1 MKATSGRWIKAG
13 AALIAA
19 AGFLAG
25 VHSATAQATQT
36 IDSRELIQRLQRLE
50 RDMRDLQAET
60 FRKAP
65 GDRTAPPAATAN
77 ATPTPP
83 PQPESQAAIPDLN
96 PILRQIGDL
105 EEGLGRLTGQ
115 MEELGHQ
122 VDQLSQKT
130 DRLQKQMDF
139 QAEQARTGA
148 SATPA
153 QPGGD
158 AGNELASIN
167 PDAAAPT
174 LRGAPPAN
182 LGQIP
187 AGTPVPAP
195 ANRPTDAKRQFDEAM
210 NLLSRAQYD
219 KAKDA
224 FRAFAD
230 AHPDEDRA
238 PDALYW
244 TGDIAYSAKKDYPEA
259 ARDFAELLKKY
270 PKAQRAP
277 EGMLKLGLAL
287 FELGQMKEG
296 CAALVALPAK
306 YPDAAPT
313 VATRA
318 RTERTNNKCR

>member
-1 MKATSGRWIKAG
+1 MKATSGRWLKAG
-13 AALIAA
+13 AALIAVV
-19 AGFLAG
+19 GFLAE

-36 IDSRELIQRLQRLE
+36 IDARELMQRLQRLE

-65 GDRTAPPAATAN
+65 GDRTAPPAPAAN
-77 ATPTPP
+77 PNPAPP
-83 PQPESQAAIPDLN
+83 APPEAQAAMPDLN
-96 PILRQIGDL
+96 PILRQMGEL

-139 QAEQARTGA
+139 QAEQART
-148 SATPA
+148 
-153 QPGGD
+153 
-158 AGNELASIN
+158 
-167 PDAAAPT
+167 AAAPMPAGQPPEVGNEFASVNPDLAAPN
-174 LRGAPPAN
+174 LRGAPPST

-187 AGTPVPAP
+187 AGTPAP
-195 ANRPTDAKRQFDEAM
+195 AGRPTDAKRQFDEAM

-224 FRAFAD
+224 FRAFVD

-238 PDALYW
+238 SDALYW

>member
-1 MKATSGRWIKAG
+1 
-13 AALIAA
+13 
-19 AGFLAG
+19 
-25 VHSATAQATQT
+25 
-36 IDSRELIQRLQRLE
+36 
-50 RDMRDLQAET
+50 
-60 FRKAP
+60 
-65 GDRTAPPAATAN
+65 
-77 ATPTPP
+77 
-83 PQPESQAAIPDLN
+83 
-96 PILRQIGDL
+96 
-105 EEGLGRLTGQ
+105 

-122 VDQLSQKT
+122 VDLLSQKT

-139 QAEQARTGA
+139 QAEQARAATA
-148 SATPA
+148 SMPPA
-153 QPGGD
+153 QPAD
-158 AGNELASIN
+158 AGNELASVN
-167 PDAAAPT
+167 PDLAAPA
-174 LRGAPPAN
+174 LRGAPPGN

-187 AGTPVPAP
+187 AGTPAPAP
-195 ANRPTDAKRQFDEAM
+195 VNRPTDAKRQFDDAM

-219 KAKDA
+219 KAREA

-238 PDALYW
+238 ADALYW

-259 ARDFAELLKKY
+259 AHDFAELLKKY